1 MEDIKTVVKNIAK
14 ITFLIIANLFGDL
27 QCKTRRKPRIQSPNL
42 NWSTNHVLSCQDLR
56 LHFLTVHVS
65 KDESLYW
72 SVTLVPVLN
81 ERPDV
86 CPHQDR
92 DLRWHVGLQVLH
104 YSLQNNN
111 MCVWLLLNKSYKL
124 NCLKYKCSKK
134 MRKSF
139 IAYYILTLCL
149 SSLWSMTPKDTSW
162 IWHLTLIYTSCATVN
177 SS

>member
-81 ERPDV
+81 K
-86 CPHQDR
+86 
-92 DLRWHVGLQVLH
+92 DL
-104 YSLQNNN
+104 
-111 MCVWLLLNKSYKL
+111 MCVLIRIGICVDVWAYRFYIIHFKIIICVSDFCWIKVTNWIAWNTSAARRWGSLLLHITYWHYVYHH
-124 NCLKYKCSKK
+124 CGQWPLK
-134 MRKSF
+134 
-139 IAYYILTLCL
+139 
-149 SSLWSMTPKDTSW
+149 TPVEFD
-162 IWHLTLIYTSCATVN
+162 I
-177 SS
+177 